1 MAAPIKKEV
10 KDEIL
15 DKIRNQ
21 DLSVVNA
28 SKQYA
33 VSTKAIYYWVRSG
46 IGDANTLELN
56 RLRKENTQ
64 LYRIIG
70 EITAELKTQKS
81 SLAPASSGDWIGGAS
96 YARKAG

>member
-1 MAAPIKKEV
+1 MAAPVKKEI

-15 DKIRNQ
+15 DKVRNEG
-21 DLSVVNA
+21 LSVAEASERYKVNY
-28 SKQYA
+28 KTVYGWL
-33 VSTKAIYYWVRSG
+33 KDG

-70 EITAELKTQKS
+70 EITAELKTQK
-81 SLAPASSGDWIGGAS
+81 
-96 YARKAG
+96 K